1 MSTFIL
7 VIIVYNDSKQHD
19 DSIQRYS
26 IIFPKGIV
34 LGSTVVS
41 PYVGMA
47 RKQNGGYNAVLACKH
62 AIISAKRRLELL
74 CVSLETTKAS
84 SRKSSSSRPQ
94 ESCFEVEIGFSYW
107 CRRSLRLIFGV

>member
-47 RKQNGGYNAVLACKH
+47 RKQNGGYNA
-62 AIISAKRRLELL
+62 
-74 CVSLETTKAS
+74 
-84 SRKSSSSRPQ
+84 
-94 ESCFEVEIGFSYW
+94 F
-107 CRRSLRLIFGV
+107 